1 MSHIYTFGEALLDI
15 TFRDGQ
21 PVSAWPGGAMLNT
34 SVSLGR
40 LGLPVS
46 LVTEYGRDK
55 VGDLIDDFLRTNG
68 IDTDHVARFE
78 GHKTTLALAFLD
90 EHSNASYSF
99 YKDYPE
105 IRLQGGLPQ
114 PGKGDLFL
122 FGSFFALDKAIRPVL
137 RSLLKDARKQEA
149 FIYYDPNFRSSHLDE
164 LPALKDDILENIG
177 IAHLVRGSDEDFQ
190 NIAGASDVDEA
201 YEKIKGYCPYLIYTA
216 SSRAVYLRTPR
227 LALELTVPPVK
238 VVSTVGAG
246 DTFNAGIASELYK
259 RKITP
264 GRLESL
270 EEVEWREILTTGI
283 RLAGEVCGRYE
294 NYIGTMIDDR

>member
-1 MSHIYTFGEALLDI
+1 MPRIYTFGEALMDI

-40 LGLPVS
+40 MGLPVS
-46 LVTEYGRDK
+46 LITEYGRDK
-55 VGDLIDDFLRTNG
+55 VGDLIDDFLKENG

-78 GHKTTLALAFLD
+78 GHRTTLALAFLD
-90 EHSNASYSF
+90 ENSNAEYSF

-105 IRLQGGLPQ
+105 RRLQSRRPH
-114 PGKGDLFL
+114 PSKGDLFL
-122 FGSFFALDKAIRPVL
+122 FGSFFALDGAIRPVL
-137 RSLLKDARKQEA
+137 TALLKEARDQGA

-164 LPALKDDILENIG
+164 LPALKKDILENIG
-177 IAHLVRGSDEDFQ
+177 TAHLVRGSDEDFR
-190 NIAGASDVDEA
+190 NILGAADA
-201 YEKIKGYCPYLIYTA
+201 RGTYEKIREYCPYLIYTA
-216 SSRAVYLRTPR
+216 SSSAVYLHTPR
-227 LALELTVPPVK
+227 LSMEVPVPPVK

-246 DTFNAGIASELYK
+246 DTFNAGIASELYQ

-264 GRLESL
+264 GMLDSL
-270 EEVEWREILTTGI
+270 EEEEWREILSTGI

-294 NYIGTMIDDR
+294 NYVENKF